1 MVDAFWLLP
10 KDDMF
15 TVQWTESIKK
25 SMDSCADE
33 KYKRTFYG
41 YCIFDVYGK
50 NDIQLLA
57 L

>member
-1 MVDAFWLLP
+1 
-10 KDDMF
+10 MF
-15 TVQWTESIKK
+15 TVQRTESIKK

-33 KYKRTFYG
+33 RYKSTFYG
-41 YCIFDVYGK
+41 CIFDVYGK